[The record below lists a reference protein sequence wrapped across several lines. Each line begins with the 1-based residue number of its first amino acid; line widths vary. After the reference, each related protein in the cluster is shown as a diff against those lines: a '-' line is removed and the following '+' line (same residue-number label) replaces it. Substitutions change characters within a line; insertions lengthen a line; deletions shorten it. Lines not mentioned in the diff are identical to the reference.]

1 MMEVPA
7 SCCLLSA
14 LATQALVL
22 RLLSHSGLFSIN
34 YFRNNNNKNGIN
46 FASRVPCAPPV
57 RRQVRCDRSRS
68 PPSPWLNRR
77 RIKP

>member
-46 FASRVPCAPPV
+46 FASRVPSGYIFSAPNG
-57 RRQVRCDRSRS
+57 QGT
-68 PPSPWLNRR
+68 
-77 RIKP
+77 